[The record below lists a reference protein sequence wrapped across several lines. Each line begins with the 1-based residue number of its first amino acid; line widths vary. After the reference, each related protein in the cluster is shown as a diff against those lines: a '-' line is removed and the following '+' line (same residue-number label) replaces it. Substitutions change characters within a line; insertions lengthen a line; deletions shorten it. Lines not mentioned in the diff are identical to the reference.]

1 MQDRQIIAVENTDGI
16 WNGLLPDFSQGTV
29 INDYHIT
36 LQVGGH
42 AIDIDISS
50 SPGGN
55 IEGGYET
62 TSIKALVNAVTDFH
76 FVLYPEDFLN
86 RIGKLFGL
94 QDEILGYPEFD
105 HRVIVKTDNV
115 ARLKRLLAPP
125 EKREAFQHLSGF
137 SFKLGNNNDDE
148 DRYLDLSIQRAIID
162 LNELKKLLSVF
173 YNVLIALEK
182 S

>member
-1 MQDRQIIAVENTDGI
+1 MADRQIITVDNTSGI

-29 INDYHIT
+29 VNDYHVT

-42 AIDIDISS
+42 DIDIDIAS

-55 IEGGYET
+55 VEGGYET
-62 TSIKALVNAVTDFH
+62 TSIKALVNSVTDFH
-76 FVLYPEDFLN
+76 FAIYPEDFLN

-105 HRVIVKTDNV
+105 HRIIVKTDNV

-125 EKREAFQHLSGF
+125 EKREIFQQLSGF
-137 SFKLGNNNDDE
+137 SFKLGNNQEDE
-148 DRYLDLSIQRAIID
+148 DRYLELNIQRAITD
-162 LNELKKLLSVF
+162 LNELKRLLSVF